1 MQRKAEQ
8 KKVSAC
14 CPESGISDTLKESS
28 AAGECRGVPERPVLL
43 PDFAKTRENAHKKRT
58 AAGLEILEAL
68 KRMVSPDQGGIWTDR
83 AGWMLNCC
91 KKWHKKRMPAE
102 WGALAAGSLN
112 RAKVCSKKR
121 RYRADRRS
129 ILTFLTP

>member
-1 MQRKAEQ
+1 M
-8 KKVSAC
+8 
-14 CPESGISDTLKESS
+14 
-28 AAGECRGVPERPVLL
+28 PERPVLL

-91 KKWHKKRMPAE
+91 KKWHKKKDAC
-102 WGALAAGSLN
+102 GVGGGTGSRLP
-112 RAKVCSKKR
+112 KSCKSVQ
-121 RYRADRRS
+121 
-129 ILTFLTP
+129 